1 MMTNQM
7 RLQKFFLANGLTN
20 MTSKTPKTDAQFYG
34 REYLPAEPL
43 VTARFARKLELENA
57 VMREAIKLSSSAF
70 ARTLHLLEHVPAT
83 REMEIL
89 CSGAEEDIR
98 SAILKLEPLLK

>member
-1 MMTNQM
+1 MW
-7 RLQKFFLANGLTN
+7 FVIIYSSNGLTN
-20 MTSKTPKTDAQFYG
+20 MTSKTPKTDAAERQSHHPYNIVKSNGWSFS
-34 REYLPAEPL
+34 RE
-43 VTARFARKLELENA
+43 LELENA
-57 VMREAIKLSSSAF
+57 AMREAIKLSSSAF